1 MTVLPF
7 HSVAAFRFHTLD
19 NEAATTLYAAS
30 RRLTPFNS
38 NSPTSSTSTAFSTF
52 VSTRGLIKTCPGFA
66 SSHSRCDKVAT
77 ARTERERAVFLKI
90 YIGVSRTTFSTL
102 ASSTVSLDKCSS
114 AAI

>member
-38 NSPTSSTSTAFSTF
+38 NSPTSSTTAFSTF

-90 YIGVSRTTFSTL
+90 YIGVSRTTF
-102 ASSTVSLDKCSS
+102 
-114 AAI
+114 